1 MLSFCVCFSSL
12 LRNFSKTPHLE
23 LACALLAMLNAFI
36 SLVDFQIARR
46 KEREAAA
53 AKKEERVALSKVSL
67 VGTATINVE
76 DKYRHMI
83 SPAIARADGAADGA
97 WDD

>member
-1 MLSFCVCFSSL
+1 
-12 LRNFSKTPHLE
+12 
-23 LACALLAMLNAFI
+23 MLNAFI
-36 SLVDFQIARR
+36 SLIDFQIARR
-46 KEREAAA
+46 KGREAAA
-53 AKKEERVALSKVSL
+53 AKKEERVALSKLSL

-83 SPAIARADGAADGA
+83 ISPAIAKKEGAADGA

>member
-1 MLSFCVCFSSL
+1 
-12 LRNFSKTPHLE
+12 
-23 LACALLAMLNAFI
+23 MLNAFI
-36 SLVDFQIARR
+36 SLVHFQIARR

-53 AKKEERVALSKVSL
+53 AKKEERVAFSKHSL

-83 SPAIARADGAADGA
+83 SPAIARADGAADDA